1 MYGTCYENLKKL
13 LSFLFDLF
21 QRSEEQRKRLWLS
34 LKSLRNVFVPQ
45 FSLRYMP
52 LLLENF
58 SCWLKKIIVV
68 SFFLFLLKLIL
79 LNLYLPG
86 RYSSNIRQS
95 ALNWCVFLSPFLSC
109 IMSGCKFPFCTKWS
123 IFWKWQW
130 STVKAINLSLIML
143 FNRSWNNY

>member
-1 MYGTCYENLKKL
+1 MLWKSKETSFFLVWFISAEWGAKKTIMVKFEIAAKCIRSAIQFEVYASSSRKLFL
-13 LSFLFDLF
+13 LT
-21 QRSEEQRKRLWLS
+21 E
-34 LKSLRNVFVPQ
+34 
-45 FSLRYMP
+45 
-52 LLLENF
+52 
-58 SCWLKKIIVV
+58 KIIVL
-68 SFFLFLLKLIL
+68 SFFRFFLKLIL

-109 IMSGCKFPFCTKWS
+109 IISGCKFPFCTKWS